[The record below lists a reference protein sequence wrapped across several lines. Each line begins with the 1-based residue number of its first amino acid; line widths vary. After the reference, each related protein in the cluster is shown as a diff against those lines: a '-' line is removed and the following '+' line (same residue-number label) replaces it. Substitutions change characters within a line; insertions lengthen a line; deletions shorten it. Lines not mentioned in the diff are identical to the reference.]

1 MPSLAPTT
9 FQTGIDETLV
19 AVDVYTQTGIDI
31 INGFLQEVSA
41 DVSALSLME
50 TIDVPFNMDG
60 INSAID
66 EFVNG
71 IPSSEFVGPP
81 DLTSSLS
88 ISAPGIMS
96 SIGMLTDTVK
106 SAVTQV
112 GSIVNE
118 VTTTINGVVS
128 TVSAAAMST
137 VSGITGIVA
146 GLTNTAAGIVKDV
159 SAYVQT
165 ASNTIV
171 EAAKVGISGVYT
183 AIASAAS
190 TTLPMLEKITSN
202 ILPNIIATSNIKL
215 LTEVALGPVAF
226 KVNLMKPNLIGQFL
240 TNFKQPFTS
249 LKKQIKDTQTTLK
262 SNYAQMKTAFN
273 AISPQWQQTKRNL
286 KSVLNAKAF
295 TTASKQAVASIKAN
309 VSANANNIAVGLAVA
324 AVNNSYKNLNTT
336 PNTANE
342 AYMLMAANVPVT
354 SVETAIAGEIP
365 AVMMA

>member
-19 AVDVYTQTGIDI
+19 AVDVYAQTGIDI
-31 INGFLQEVSA
+31 ISGFLQEVSA
-41 DVSALSLME
+41 DVSALPLME

-60 INSAID
+60 IDSAID

-81 DLTSSLS
+81 DLSSSLS

-112 GSIVNE
+112 GSVVNE
-118 VTTTINGVVS
+118 ISTTIGGVVS
-128 TVSAAAMST
+128 TVSAAAMNT
-137 VSGITGIVA
+137 VSGINGVVA

-159 SAYVQT
+159 GTYVQT
-165 ASNTIV
+165 ASNTVV

-183 AIASAAS
+183 TIASAAS
-190 TTLPMLEKITSN
+190 TTTPMLEKITSN
-202 ILPNIIATSNIKL
+202 ILTSVISSSNIPL
-215 LTEVALGPVAF
+215 LLEVATGAAAS

-249 LKKQIKDTQTTLK
+249 LKKQISTTRTTLK
-262 SNYAQMKTAFN
+262 SNYAQMKKAFN
-273 AISPQWQQTKRNL
+273 AISPQWQQTKRNA
-286 KSVLNAKAF
+286 KTVLDAKTF

-342 AYMLMAANVPVT
+342 AYMLMATNVSVT
-354 SVETAIAGEIP
+354 SVEAAIAGEIP